1 MPTLPKQPMKKNY
14 EEATNALDQKLAEY
28 LEKEGISSLD
38 LNVTEE
44 QLEKLFFVF
53 TKDFLEYQIFFD
65 EYSTL
70 CEKLMIVLRDIP
82 KSNYSCLY
90 SICVYG
96 AELNWYIRNE
106 PSRAAEF
113 LQTILDF
120 YKKNTQSL

>member
-1 MPTLPKQPMKKNY
+1 MKKNY